1 MNIKRNS
8 LMKLYKLCLAAGLA
22 MSLGSCNSFLD
33 EMPDNR
39 QELNRPDKIQSLLTD
54 AYANIHHMGML
65 EGRTDNIADNGS
77 TYGSASVQQLEDYA
91 WLDMSRDDWDSS
103 KWYWD
108 RNYTAIAHCNQA
120 LESISQLAD
129 PSSANAQKGEALV
142 ARAWAHFN
150 LVNYFGMPYNA
161 QTSER
166 DLGVPYVTEPEKRI
180 GVIYP
185 RETVKRTFELIEKD
199 LLEGMPLINDAVHT
213 TEVSKYH
220 FTTKAAYAFAAQF
233 YLFYEKWQEAKE
245 YADKAI
251 GLDPSGSLRN
261 IRKYSGLTTGAEV
274 RNAYTATSE
283 PANILIQNNNSG
295 YGGRYVGW
303 RFANNGK
310 ISRSQTFKS
319 PGPWGALLNDFDI
332 QVRQYTSYP
341 ELVNFIWKYE
351 GAFQV
356 TNKRTGVGYPYVIAM
371 PLTVDKTLLVRAEAN
386 ALLGNLDAAAADLS
400 RYYVSKGGNAANK
413 AGIVA
418 FYTIPDDY
426 MTLSDPEIE
435 AYTAKLEGVCKPLNP
450 KFTLAAG
457 EQTAMVQAVLHARRI
472 ETMYEGDRWFDIRR
486 YGLSIKHER
495 EDGAPHVLA
504 SHDLRY
510 AMQLP
515 SSVIIAGL
523 PANPR

>member
-1 MNIKRNS
+1 
-8 LMKLYKLCLAAGLA
+8 
-22 MSLGSCNSFLD
+22 MSLGSCDSFLD

-39 QELNRPDKIQSLLTD
+39 QELNRADKIQSLLTD

-65 EGRTDNIADNGS
+65 EKRTDNIADNGAF
-77 TYGSASVQQLEDYA
+77 YGSASAQELEDYA
-91 WLDMSRDDWDSS
+91 WLDMTREDWDSS

-108 RNYTAIAHCNQA
+108 RHVTAISHCNQA
-120 LESISQLAD
+120 LEAIANLAD
-129 PSSANAQKGEALV
+129 PTSANAQKGEALV

-150 LVNYFGMPYNA
+150 MVNYFAMPYNA

-166 DLGVPYVTEPEKRI
+166 DLGVPYLTEPEKRI
-180 GVIYP
+180 GVVYP

-199 LLEGMPLINDAVHT
+199 LLEGMPLINDAVHK
-213 TEVSKYH
+213 TEASKYH

-251 GLDPSGSLRN
+251 GLDPTASLRN
-261 IRKYSGLTTGAEV
+261 VKKYAGYTTEAEV
-274 RNAYTATSE
+274 RNAYTATAE
-283 PANILIQNNNSG
+283 PANILLQNNNSE
-295 YGGRYVGW
+295 YGWRYIGW

-310 ISRSQTFKS
+310 ISKSQTFDS
-319 PGPWGALLNDFDI
+319 PGPWGVALRDI
-332 QVRQYTSYP
+332 QSQVRRYTSHPDLVSFLWKYGTVRQ
-341 ELVNFIWKYE
+341 IID
-351 GAFQV
+351 
-356 TNKRTGVGYPYVIAM
+356 KRNDIGYPYVITM

-386 ALLGNLDAAAADLS
+386 ALLGNLDAAATDLS

-413 AGIVA
+413 AAIVA
-418 FYTIPDDY
+418 FYTIPDNY
-426 MTLSDPEIE
+426 TTLTDREVE
-435 AYTAKLEGVCKPLNP
+435 AYTAKLEGVCKPLSP

-457 EQTAMVQAVLHARRI
+457 EQTAMIQAVLHARRI

-515 SSVIIAGL
+515 SSVVIAGL